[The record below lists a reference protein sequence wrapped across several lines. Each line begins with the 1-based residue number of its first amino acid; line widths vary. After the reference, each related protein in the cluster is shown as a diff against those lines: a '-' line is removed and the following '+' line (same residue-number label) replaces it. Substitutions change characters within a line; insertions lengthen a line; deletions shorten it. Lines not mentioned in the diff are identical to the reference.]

1 MLKSKYVISISSLM
15 LAVSVFSVSDAHAQT
30 VDQSMSEQVMTLP
43 TGGVQVSE
51 LKEMTNREVKKVK
64 KLDHVP
70 VVYSREDLV
79 REISRQMIAFNEVVQ
94 VKYMGTMTSSE
105 ISAIFKEAI
114 HLEDYIYG
122 TWAGSKY
129 SFSSRTNPTITIN
142 MNYHHT
148 KAQEQELTAAVKNIA
163 STIIQP
169 TMTEMEKVKAIND
182 YVVLNTMYTYEGK
195 GTKTTVHS
203 PYTIINEGKGVCQA
217 YALVAYRLLK
227 EAGIGARYVTGYVSG
242 PTAGYHAWNL
252 VEVDGQWYHLD
263 TTWNDPLFA
272 DSLLIST
279 PKLKDYKRYN
289 YFLLSDKSI
298 QKDHKIDALGYPTT
312 ASTDYVFGLST
323 SDVKSLRLTVN
334 GKTKWVMSEPIYMNG
349 TWYVNDANTAQILRL
364 KDGEKALVSAG
375 EKAYGMTYLNDKIFF
390 LNRYAYLYSYS
401 LATGEVQQL
410 LEEQVY
416 LENDGEVLRAISTK
430 DNKVR
435 YQEIKGQTIDK
446 TELESIISEAK
457 GYLSTVTGSLYD
469 ALSTELQQANAV
481 LKDNDATL
489 GMVNTR
495 IDELN
500 KIIALVKK
508 ADSRQK
514 LALQIEKASLEKT
527 KIVAARLAML
537 QQAIARAND
546 VYNNELS
553 TAQDFEIAMKR
564 LEEDLVNVYKE
575 ADKTLLNELLYEAL
589 DLQRSIYDQEVAS
602 AFNQG
607 KQLSTDRW
615 ATTEMV
621 TAEVD
626 NLRKALDKVYNDN
639 FSRTQL
645 NKKIYEATIY
655 AKRLNTSEAKNLL
668 QEIANARSVS
678 GNRKSTNKEIKQA
691 FESLT
696 NAMKVPTTQ
705 LNTEKLERLLNEVN
719 YEATMATTEDAV
731 VLLEAAEQA
740 KKNEAQTQEELDEV
754 VKKLQEILDNVKNI
768 RVFNE
773 DITTLQDFFTTE
785 FAWCAENLIGQFNSL
800 NQEKL
805 SVDVQKRMQE
815 IQKKYEELTAFNATL
830 PTKNVWSNSPKET
843 KDEWKPWTVTL
854 SMELENSSDNLSNLQ
869 VVNIFGEA
877 IKVDIKIEGK
887 KVIITPLEQY
897 KKDILYRLMI
907 NKELRSVK
915 GKTLNKDLY
924 MEFKVN

>member
-1 MLKSKYVISISSLM
+1 
-15 LAVSVFSVSDAHAQT
+15 
-30 VDQSMSEQVMTLP
+30 
-43 TGGVQVSE
+43 
-51 LKEMTNREVKKVK
+51 
-64 KLDHVP
+64 
-70 VVYSREDLV
+70 
-79 REISRQMIAFNEVVQ
+79 
-94 VKYMGTMTSSE
+94 
-105 ISAIFKEAI
+105 
-114 HLEDYIYG
+114 
-122 TWAGSKY
+122 
-129 SFSSRTNPTITIN
+129 
-142 MNYHHT
+142 
-148 KAQEQELTAAVKNIA
+148 
-163 STIIQP
+163 
-169 TMTEMEKVKAIND
+169 
-182 YVVLNTMYTYEGK
+182 
-195 GTKTTVHS
+195 
-203 PYTIINEGKGVCQA
+203 
-217 YALVAYRLLK
+217 
-227 EAGIGARYVTGYVSG
+227 
-242 PTAGYHAWNL
+242 
-252 VEVDGQWYHLD
+252 
-263 TTWNDPLFA
+263 
-272 DSLLIST
+272 
-279 PKLKDYKRYN
+279 
-289 YFLLSDKSI
+289 
-298 QKDHKIDALGYPTT
+298 
-312 ASTDYVFGLST
+312 
-323 SDVKSLRLTVN
+323 
-334 GKTKWVMSEPIYMNG
+334 
-349 TWYVNDANTAQILRL
+349 
-364 KDGEKALVSAG
+364 
-375 EKAYGMTYLNDKIFF
+375 
-390 LNRYAYLYSYS
+390 
-401 LATGEVQQL
+401 
-410 LEEQVY
+410 
-416 LENDGEVLRAISTK
+416 
-430 DNKVR
+430 
-435 YQEIKGQTIDK
+435 
-446 TELESIISEAK
+446 
-457 GYLSTVTGSLYD
+457 
-469 ALSTELQQANAV
+469 
-481 LKDNDATL
+481 
-489 GMVNTR
+489 
-495 IDELN
+495 
-500 KIIALVKK
+500 
-508 ADSRQK
+508 
-514 LALQIEKASLEKT
+514 
-527 KIVAARLAML
+527 
-537 QQAIARAND
+537 
-546 VYNNELS
+546 
-553 TAQDFEIAMKR
+553 MKR

-705 LNTEKLERLLNEVN
+705 LDTEKLERLLNEVN